1 MKTPE
6 IPINEISRLKALKEY
21 SILDTLPELEY
32 DDITQ
37 LASQI
42 CGTAIST
49 ISLIDE
55 KRQWFK
61 AKVGLNVDF
70 SDREFSFC
78 GHAIVEPDKIFTVKD
93 SRLDERFQDNPLVI
107 GEPHVIFYTGVP
119 LVSPDGYALGT
130 LCVIDDQPK
139 ELNEEQLKSLKSLS
153 NQVVSLFELRK
164 SKMLLER
171 LTNDLESRNKEL
183 EKFARV
189 AAHDIKSP
197 LNNIS
202 SLTEILLHQ
211 FSDELGEEAKMMMQM
226 LDASSQTL
234 RELVDGILEHS
245 KSDHI
250 LSGNRSVFNL
260 NKLIKQCIQLL
271 DNRKDYHFVTEFD
284 ETLIAVNKVALQQ
297 ILLNLISNAIKYN
310 KQNRVEIKIRFSED
324 LNFYNFEIQDNGV
337 GIDQKYQAKIFD
349 IFEVAVVEDRFGKRG
364 TGIGLSTVKKL
375 VDGLGGTIQVD
386 SKVGQGATFKFSIA
400 KQDFI

>member
-6 IPINEISRLKALKEY
+6 IPLNEESRLKALKEY
-21 SILDTLPELEY
+21 SILDTLPQKEY

-42 CGTAIST
+42 CGTSIST

-61 AKVGLNVDF
+61 SKVGLSVD
-70 SDREFSFC
+70 STPKEVSFC
-78 GHAIVEPDKIFTVKD
+78 GHAIVDPDNIFTVKD
-93 SRLDERFQDNPLVI
+93 SRLDSRFSDNPLVV

-119 LVSPDGYALGT
+119 LVSPEGFALGT
-130 LCVIDDQPK
+130 LCVIDDKPK
-139 ELNEEQLKSLKSLS
+139 ELNDQQLKTLKALS

-164 SKMLLER
+164 SKMMLER
-171 LTNDLESRNKEL
+171 LTNDLESRNSAL

-211 FSDELGEEAKMMMQM
+211 YSNDLDDDAQMMMRM
-226 LDASSQTL
+226 LDTSSQTL

-250 LSGNRSVFNL
+250 LTETRTIFNL
-260 NKLIKQCIQLL
+260 GKLVDQCIELL
-271 DNRKDYHFVTEFD
+271 NNRQEYQITRDFGEV
-284 ETLIAVNKVALQQ
+284 LIAVNKVGLQQ
-297 ILLNLISNAIKYN
+297 ILLNLIGNSIKYN
-310 KQNRVEIKIRFSED
+310 DKPKVIISINFAED
-324 LNFYNFEIQDNGV
+324 EEYYKFQVQDNGL
-337 GIDQKYQAKIFD
+337 GIEEKNVSKIFD
-349 IFEVAVVEDRFGKRG
+349 IFEVVNNQDRFGKKG

-375 VDGLGGTIQVD
+375 VEGLGGQMNVS
-386 SKVGQGATFKFSIA
+386 SKVGEGTVFSFTIA
-400 KQDFI
+400 KQDFL